1 MNKYDTAIFVLRY
14 SPEIREH
21 YENERGLIT
30 EEFINQ
36 IKGNIDSI
44 DSSNLDSLN
53 KTINSIIE
61 DGLKNRVIG
70 EEVENTK
77 YFEII

>member
-1 MNKYDTAIFVLRY
+1 MK
-14 SPEIREH
+14 PEIREH

-36 IKGNIDSI
+36 IEGNIDLI
-44 DSSNLDSLN
+44 DSSILDSLN
-53 KTINSIIE
+53 KTVNSIIE

-70 EEVENTK
+70 EKVGDAK

>member
-1 MNKYDTAIFVLRY
+1 MNKYDAAIFILSH
-14 SPEIREH
+14 SPEIREY
-21 YENERGLIT
+21 YEIERGLKT

-36 IKGNIDSI
+36 IIGNMDSI
-44 DSSNLDSLN
+44 DSSSLN
-53 KTINSIIE
+53 KMVNSINE

-70 EEVENTK
+70 EEVEDTK